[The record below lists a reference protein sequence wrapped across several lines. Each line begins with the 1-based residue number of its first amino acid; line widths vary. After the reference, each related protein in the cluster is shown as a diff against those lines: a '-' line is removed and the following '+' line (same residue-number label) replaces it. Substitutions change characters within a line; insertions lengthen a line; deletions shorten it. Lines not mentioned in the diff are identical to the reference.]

1 MIRQT
6 NILKQYKLEPNN
18 GIFKKIIY
26 KILSLFEK
34 ENNFMIKDL
43 KNHFGA

>member
-18 GIFKKIIY
+18 GIFKKIIH

-34 ENNFMIKDL
+34 KNNFTIKDL

>member
-26 KILSLFEK
+26 KILSLLEK

-43 KNHFGA
+43 ENYFEA